1 MPSAP
6 PRPNNR
12 KGPSNKNATANLV
25 GRAAFRPLLT
35 STGDGAPLRANLF
48 PRKGAAETSGA
59 TGTRQIICRKG
70 LERCCHNGVRTFA
83 GKFHAS
89 FGQLPVIL
97 GDQHRVLALQPLAK
111 GSRRC
116 SFRGILPCR
125 RDHRGR
131 RPDPAGLG
139 GAAGDVSQSC
149 PPMTLPPSPALPGQQ
164 LQATISR
171 ASPVTGSSS
180 GP

>member
-1 MPSAP
+1 
-6 PRPNNR
+6 
-12 KGPSNKNATANLV
+12 LV

-70 LERCCHNGVRTFA
+70 PERGCQTRFGTFA
-83 GKFHAS
+83 GKSQAS

-131 RPDPAGLG
+131 RPDPTGLG
-139 GAAGDVSQSC
+139 GAAGDASQSY
-149 PPMTLPPSPALPGQQ
+149 PPMTLPPSQALPGQR
-164 LQATISR
+164 LQARVSST
-171 ASPVTGSSS
+171 SPVTGSSS
-180 GP
+180 RR

>member
-1 MPSAP
+1 MALC
-6 PRPNNR
+6 R
-12 KGPSNKNATANLV
+12 KLGYVLF
-25 GRAAFRPLLT
+25 AFWRWR
-35 STGDGAPLRANLF
+35 APLQANLF
-48 PRKGAAETSGA
+48 PRKGAAETGGG
-59 TGTRQIICRKG
+59 TGTRQIICRKR
-70 LERCCHNGVRTFA
+70 LERGCHNGVGTFA

-97 GDQHRVLALQPLAK
+97 GDQHRVSALQPLAK

-131 RPDPAGLG
+131 RPDPTGLG
-139 GAAGDVSQSC
+139 GAAGDASQSC

-164 LQATISR
+164 LQAVISR
-171 ASPVTGSSS
+171 TTLVTGSSF

>member
-1 MPSAP
+1 
-6 PRPNNR
+6 
-12 KGPSNKNATANLV
+12 
-25 GRAAFRPLLT
+25 
-35 STGDGAPLRANLF
+35 
-48 PRKGAAETSGA
+48 
-59 TGTRQIICRKG
+59 
-70 LERCCHNGVRTFA
+70 
-83 GKFHAS
+83 
-89 FGQLPVIL
+89 
-97 GDQHRVLALQPLAK
+97 LALQPLAK